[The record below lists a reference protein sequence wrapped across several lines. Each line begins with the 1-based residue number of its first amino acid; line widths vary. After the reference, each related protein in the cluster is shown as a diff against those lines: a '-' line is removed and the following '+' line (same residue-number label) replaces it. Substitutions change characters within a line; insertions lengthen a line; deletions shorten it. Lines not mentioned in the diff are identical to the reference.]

1 MQTQPGGVTYAS
13 SPTVEPVRQGEIASL
28 DNDITSS
35 AQTYAQLVTRLYSLA
50 SRLGLAI
57 PAWPASAG
65 EAPPPPRDGQF
76 GSLRDT
82 ASRLHRENDSLA
94 AVVEALENL

>member
-13 SPTVEPVRQGEIASL
+13 SPTAEPVRQGEIALL
-28 DNDITSS
+28 DNEVHAG
-35 AQTYAQLVTRLYSLA
+35 AQTYAQLVTRLYVLA

-57 PAWPASAG
+57 PAGPTSAETPQPA
-65 EAPPPPRDGQF
+65 RDGQF